1 MNTEPR
7 EPRAGGGPRLERAI
21 ILQLLRDDRDA
32 NWSREELLEELGGEM
47 PPLQDALV
55 RLRGYGL
62 LSIADQ
68 QVSASP
74 AARRLDELGLI
85 GV

>member
-1 MNTEPR
+1 MSTQSR
-7 EPRAGGGPRLERAI
+7 EPRGGRRWRLERAI

-32 NWSREELLEELGGEM
+32 NRSREELLVDLGGEM
-47 PPLQDALV
+47 PPLEEALRRLQDDGVVLV
-55 RLRGYGL
+55 
-62 LSIADQ
+62 SDE
-68 QVSASP
+68 QVSASI